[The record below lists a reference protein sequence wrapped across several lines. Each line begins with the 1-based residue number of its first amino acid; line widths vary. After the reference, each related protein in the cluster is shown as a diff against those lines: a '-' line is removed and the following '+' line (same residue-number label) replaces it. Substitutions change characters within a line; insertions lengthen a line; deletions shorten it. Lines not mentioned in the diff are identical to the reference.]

1 MSDISSQ
8 TSINADM
15 ILKNLDGLF
24 VNRYI
29 IKLEEAKRILAE
41 YVVNIDDVSK
51 RLAKVE
57 SSIMRKALG
66 EDSLV
71 SKREV
76 ITATLSKLD
85 AHQKASLA
93 RLRG

>member
-8 TSINADM
+8 TSINADI
-15 ILKNLDGLF
+15 ILKNLDGQF
-24 VNRYI
+24 VNKYI
-29 IKLEEAKRILAE
+29 LKLEEAKRILAE
-41 YVVNIDDVSK
+41 YVVNIDDIYK
-51 RLAKVE
+51 RLDKVE
-57 SSIMRKALG
+57 SPTMRKALG

-76 ITATLSKLD
+76 IVATLAKLE